1 MNPIDDEK
9 KIEDGPEEKGE
20 FGRERGNIFA
30 KILLKTK
37 KKLDRASAAHDVCS
51 FFNGR
56 TGLVEPLPKRHIYKT
71 IHIQKNIKN
80 DEISAISATSAKIR
94 HIQDNREQNR

>member
-51 FFNGR
+51 FFL
-56 TGLVEPLPKRHIYKT
+56 TGEQVSWNHYPKDIYIYNEQT
-71 IHIQKNIKN
+71 I
-80 DEISAISATSAKIR
+80 KI
-94 HIQDNREQNR
+94 

>member
-37 KKLDRASAAHDVCS
+37 KKIGQS
-51 FFNGR
+51 FRGPRCLFFFL
-56 TGLVEPLPKRHIYKT
+56 TGEQVSWNHYPNDIYIYNEQT
-71 IHIQKNIKN
+71 I
-80 DEISAISATSAKIR
+80 KI
-94 HIQDNREQNR
+94 

>member
-51 FFNGR
+51 FF
-56 TGLVEPLPKRHIYKT
+56 
-71 IHIQKNIKN
+71 
-80 DEISAISATSAKIR
+80 
-94 HIQDNREQNR
+94 